1 MHTEQLDAGLF
12 RSVAPNGLVILSEHL
27 PAVRSVAVGV
37 WVRAGSGHEPV
48 AQMGISHLLEHLV
61 FKGTERRSARE
72 LALALEQR
80 GGQLDAWT
88 SRDATAFTAHVL
100 DEDLPLAVEVL
111 TDLVR
116 HPLLRAADL
125 ELERQVVLEEISS
138 VDDAPDDLV
147 FELHAKALWPED
159 PLGFSIL
166 GTPASIGALTVDD
179 VRAHHAAAYYPGNS
193 VIAAAGNL
201 THEQLLELLA
211 REGWLEGPAR
221 LPMPSREAGPAVR
234 GGFAEAER
242 DTTQSHVVLGTDTFG
257 VGDPRRYALSILVNA
272 AGGGMSSRLFQ
283 RVREELGLA
292 YSIYAYRHFHQ
303 GTGQFGVYV
312 GCQPGSAQAAV
323 DAIVAEL
330 AALARSGLEPAELD
344 GGRRQLKGQ
353 IMLALESPAARMSRL
368 AGAALHGE
376 PYRQLA
382 QVLGEIDA
390 VTHEETHA
398 LATEFLD
405 PARQTVQWLGPRLG
419 PARKLKAR

>member
-12 RSVAPNGLVILSEHL
+12 RSVAPNGLVILTEHL
-27 PAVRSVAVGV
+27 PAVRSVAAGV

-48 AQMGISHLLEHLV
+48 EQVGISHLLEHLV
-61 FKGTERRSARE
+61 FKGTERRTARE
-72 LALALEQR
+72 LALALEER
-80 GGQLDAWT
+80 GGTLDAWT
-88 SRDATAFTAHVL
+88 GRDSTAFTAHVL

-111 TDLVR
+111 SDLVR

-166 GTPASIGALTVDD
+166 GTPESIGALTAAD
-179 VRAHHAAAYYPGNS
+179 VRAHHTSAYYPGNS

-221 LPMPSREAGPAVR
+221 LPLPSREARPAVR
-234 GGFAEAER
+234 GARAEEAR
-242 DTTQSHVVLGTDTFG
+242 DTTQSHIVVGTDTFG

-272 AGGGMSSRLFQ
+272 VGGGMSSRLFQ

-303 GTGQFGVYV
+303 GTGQLGVYV
-312 GCQPGSAQAAV
+312 GSQPGSAEAAQG
-323 DAIVAEL
+323 AIMEEL
-330 AALARSGLEPAELD
+330 ERLARAGLDPAELD

-353 IMLALESPAARMSRL
+353 ITLALESPGARMSRL
-368 AGAALHGE
+368 AGGALHGE
-376 PYRQLA
+376 AYRPLA
-382 QVLGEIDA
+382 QVLAAIDE
-390 VTHEETHA
+390 VTAEETNA
-398 LATEFLD
+398 LAAEFFD

-419 PARKLKAR
+419 PTKKPKAR